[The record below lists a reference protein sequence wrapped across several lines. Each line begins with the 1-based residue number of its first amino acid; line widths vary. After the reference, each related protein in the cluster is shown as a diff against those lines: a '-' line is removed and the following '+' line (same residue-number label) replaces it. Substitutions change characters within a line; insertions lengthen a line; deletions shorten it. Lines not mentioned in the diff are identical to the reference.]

1 MHANTTKYAVKII
14 LAIAIFTQV
23 NLWGQGSGNIT
34 GVVRDATQ
42 SAIPSVS
49 VQITDVQTGVGTT
62 VLTNE
67 TGAYRV
73 NSIPP
78 GTYRIEATLPGF
90 SPAIRDGATVSTG
103 QTLAVDLIL
112 QVGELNQSLEVV
124 AIAELAELQSST
136 IGQLVDHKY
145 IENLPL
151 PNHSANALINLSP
164 GVVMINPGTGAEN
177 YPIFSVAGGRTRN
190 QNFTLDGGS
199 INNVVGLA
207 RPSQIAS
214 LPLDALE
221 EFRVISN
228 NYAAEYGHST
238 GGVLAMTTRSG
249 TNQFHGTVFEYLRND
264 AFDARNFF
272 AKDKPPLRLNQFGGS
287 LGGPIKKG
295 KTHFFTSWEKTLQTS
310 SDAVLSTVPTLAQ
323 RQGDF
328 SGGAPIYDPFNVA
341 GGLKQ
346 QFAGNRIPLDRIDP
360 VARAASQY
368 WPLPNRQGDA
378 NGANNYVGNTK
389 AHMNRDIIVG
399 KVDHVVRD
407 MDRVSIRYFINDA
420 LTADAGSYGIPV
432 ADPGASTTDVRIQ
445 SLLGTYTHSFSSSLL
460 NSFQVSLMQRKFVQ
474 TRGGADENYAGR
486 IGLSGVSAAAFPT
499 INVAG
504 YALLGSEAVANS
516 SIARI
521 QTPIRDWQVQDSI
534 FKVAGKHAI
543 KSGIEYRR
551 GLNNESNDLSSCGN
565 LVFNR
570 LITDLPGNA
579 ATGNA
584 YASFLLGAAN
594 AATISRTDVIPSKA
608 SY

>member
-249 TNQFHGTVFEYLRND
+249 TNQFHG
-264 AFDARNFF
+264 A
-272 AKDKPPLRLNQFGGS
+272 
-287 LGGPIKKG
+287 
-295 KTHFFTSWEKTLQTS
+295 
-310 SDAVLSTVPTLAQ
+310 
-323 RQGDF
+323 
-328 SGGAPIYDPFNVA
+328 
-341 GGLKQ
+341 
-346 QFAGNRIPLDRIDP
+346 
-360 VARAASQY
+360 
-368 WPLPNRQGDA
+368 
-378 NGANNYVGNTK
+378 
-389 AHMNRDIIVG
+389 
-399 KVDHVVRD
+399 
-407 MDRVSIRYFINDA
+407 
-420 LTADAGSYGIPV
+420 
-432 ADPGASTTDVRIQ
+432 
-445 SLLGTYTHSFSSSLL
+445 
-460 NSFQVSLMQRKFVQ
+460 
-474 TRGGADENYAGR
+474 
-486 IGLSGVSAAAFPT
+486 
-499 INVAG
+499 
-504 YALLGSEAVANS
+504 
-516 SIARI
+516 
-521 QTPIRDWQVQDSI
+521 
-534 FKVAGKHAI
+534 
-543 KSGIEYRR
+543 
-551 GLNNESNDLSSCGN
+551 
-565 LVFNR
+565 
-570 LITDLPGNA
+570 
-579 ATGNA
+579 
-584 YASFLLGAAN
+584 
-594 AATISRTDVIPSKA
+594 
-608 SY
+608 